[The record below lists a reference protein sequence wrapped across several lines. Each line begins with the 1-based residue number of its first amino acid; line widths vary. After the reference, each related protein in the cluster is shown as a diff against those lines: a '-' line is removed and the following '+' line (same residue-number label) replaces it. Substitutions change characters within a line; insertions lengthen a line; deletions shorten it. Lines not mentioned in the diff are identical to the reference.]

1 MGGTCLQSFAEAS
14 RNNLKKM
21 FSLKVVLL
29 VVTVVVP
36 YTVARPQDFSNIFGS
51 LNDELTKIVDQT
63 VFQSQSTSPGLRINP
78 SRNQNSGTRYSFGN
92 RPTGGF
98 TVLNGGD
105 LEETQGPGLRSSAP
119 KNPGS
124 GSSLAFLPIYY
135 LILKHQTFV
144 LPHQP
149 EAAVLI
155 SPHQKV
161 KSMVHENPFQ
171 FLLVSVFPVTISYSD
186 LIPTESI
193 PDLFVV

>member
-1 MGGTCLQSFAEAS
+1 MEGIQRRLKDLVFVPQLQRILEAVH
-14 RNNLKKM
+14 L
-21 FSLKVVLL
+21 
-29 VVTVVVP
+29 
-36 YTVARPQDFSNIFGS
+36 
-51 LNDELTKIVDQT
+51 
-63 VFQSQSTSPGLRINP
+63 
-78 SRNQNSGTRYSFGN
+78 
-92 RPTGGF
+92 
-98 TVLNGGD
+98 
-105 LEETQGPGLRSSAP
+105 
-119 KNPGS
+119 
-124 GSSLAFLPIYY
+124 LAFLPIYY
-135 LILKHQTFV
+135 LILKRQTFV